1 MHQTIT
7 EHFHFWLKATYHGNV
22 PDKDSPQYKQLR
34 FAFFAGFSVM
44 LSTTLRLG
52 NGTVEEATT
61 TIKRYQT
68 EVLGYLDSMIEQTL
82 KG

>member
-22 PDKDSPQYKQLR
+22 PDKDSIQYGQLR

-44 LSTTLRLG
+44 LATTFGLSKGSQQEASTTL
-52 NGTVEEATT
+52 
-61 TIKRYQT
+61 KRYQT
-68 EVLGYLDSMIEQTL
+68 EILGFLDTMLEQHD
-82 KG
+82 